1 MGNRIAM
8 FLLGATLA
16 LGFAWSAYIISNAAV
31 KVTQKDTIRVKGSA
45 SRALTSDFAIWSG
58 QVIVKAKTLD
68 AAYLQ
73 LAAHR
78 KKAETFI
85 QKAGF
90 KPQEIRFDSIS
101 IQENY
106 KLDEKGR
113 RTNEL
118 LDYQLF
124 QNVEVSS
131 PRVYEIEKL
140 SRAFTELVKEGVV
153 VRAYSPVFLVQKLD
167 EYKMALLA
175 EATRNGRER
184 AEILARNCG
193 GTVGRLLSASQG
205 IFQVIA
211 PGSSDISD
219 MGTYDKT
226 TIQKELKAVVTLEF
240 RVE

>member
-85 QKAGF
+85 QKARF

-106 KLDEKGR
+106 KLDEIGR

-118 LDYQLF
+118 LD
-124 QNVEVSS
+124 
-131 PRVYEIEKL
+131 
-140 SRAFTELVKEGVV
+140 
-153 VRAYSPVFLVQKLD
+153 
-167 EYKMALLA
+167 
-175 EATRNGRER
+175 
-184 AEILARNCG
+184 
-193 GTVGRLLSASQG
+193 
-205 IFQVIA
+205 
-211 PGSSDISD
+211 
-219 MGTYDKT
+219 
-226 TIQKELKAVVTLEF
+226 
-240 RVE
+240 